1 MTFKKGIF
9 KPLLSFALILTIIL
23 TALPFSAFNAK
34 AASKMKIS
42 DAGIEMIKN
51 FEGFLEYAIWDY
63 GQWSIGYGTG
73 VPEGQYPNG
82 ITREEAEVLLRE
94 YLDYFESCLNK
105 WTDDYN
111 VVLNQNQFDALIS
124 FIYNLGPNVLYYE
137 KMTLRDMIVSGDYT
151 AEELTAEFKTWSHAG
166 GVQLA
171 GLVKR
176 RQTEAELFLSPYTYY
191 EIWEADVENST
202 IRLRKEPN
210 LSADVLEFIPDGMK
224 FLVTDKKAG
233 DGYVWGYTSYNGVS
247 GWCAL
252 HIAEQIFTSCHAY
265 GDKILNDWCFPVLD
279 FTEDVYN
286 NKTWLINGYSEEHT
300 GIDIGSV
307 STKTPVYATKS
318 GWIYPQQSDEEKGI
332 WAIIDHSDGTYSS
345 YQHLSSISA
354 TKKQWVNKGDLIGYC
369 GSSGNAESVHLHFEV
384 RIGLAEN
391 VNNFDKMQT
400 INPDYIAF
408 NYSSGLVHSV
418 SHQFNNNNVIFTVIT
433 DSDRIDKLKLA
444 FSSSPSSA
452 LSISDTYSINEDG
465 NYVWTVST
473 AIPTLKTE
481 YVFDVRSSVGEN
493 YLGRY
498 FKYTVDPSV
507 SSSIKSATHEYTDGK
522 LIFKVVTNKGDY
534 DRIKL
539 AYAEELG
546 ESLAVSTTYAKT
558 PSGDL
563 LWTIEYETD
572 SPLGSYAFDL
582 RSSTEAKYFKD
593 YFKYDVTTI
602 EIAPNVPDVEI
613 WRITGTELRLRTS
626 PATSASIITVVPT
639 GTYVTV
645 SEIVSAEGY
654 TWGNVSYA
662 DYNGWCALEYA
673 EKVELPKDFYS
684 GWYWPV
690 PSSSPEIY
698 SNGSW
703 LLKEYTKTN
712 NGIDITNVSSRTPIF
727 AAKSGYLYLYNSS
740 TAIIDH
746 YNNAYSSYGNLSSIV
761 VSGGSYVNKGDL
773 IGYSSN
779 TKVHFEI
786 RAGFKN
792 GSNYTSMPSFD
803 PQLFGYTYD
812 SELIKSVTTNVS
824 GNKLTLKV
832 VTQAGD
838 FNRLKVTNENDL
850 SSYIKY
856 TDNYEINSDG
866 DFVWTII
873 TTAPTEDIRYAF
885 DLRCATTSKYLKA
898 YTYYD
903 YEVTEIPAVTFK
915 SVSHEIV
922 GDYVVFTVV
931 TGNGDYNRMKLSLAS
946 SISTSVA
953 VSNSCVVNSDGDFV
967 WTIKYAAPKVTT
979 TYAFDLR
986 SSLTSKYLKEYHTY
1000 TVEAV
1005 NISPILYSTSKIESG
1020 RVTFKVVTTPGDY
1033 NRMKLTTEDAL
1044 TGSLAVSSSY
1054 TVNSDGN
1061 YVWEISTVAPNVTT
1075 TYAFDLRSGTT
1086 GKYLK
1091 DYHYNEVT
1099 IGEDDDVTPILTVS
1113 PIISGNELVFTIVTG
1128 TAYNRVKVV
1137 NSNDMSSYIAY
1148 TNKYVEVGSVR
1159 VWTITI
1165 SKPAKDTLLM
1175 FDARAIS
1182 NNKYTKNYYNY
1193 VVTE

>member
-1 MTFKKGIF
+1 MISKKGIF
-9 KPLLSFALILTIIL
+9 KPLLSLALILAIIL
-23 TALPFSAFNAK
+23 TALPIGAFTAS
-34 AASKMKIS
+34 AASNMKIS

-111 VVLNQNQFDALIS
+111 VVLNQNQFDALMS

-137 KMTLRDMIVSGDYT
+137 NMTLRDMIVSGNYT

-166 GVQLA
+166 GVQLP

-191 EIWEADVENST
+191 EIWEANVENST
-202 IRLRKEPN
+202 IRLRSEPN

-224 FLVTDKKAG
+224 ILVTDKKAG
-233 DGYVWGYTSYNGVS
+233 DGYVWGYTSYNGDS
-247 GWCAL
+247 GSCAL
-252 HIAEQIFTSCHAY
+252 HLAEQIFTSGHMY
-265 GDKILNDWCFPVLD
+265 GDKILNDWCFPVLE
-279 FTEDVYN
+279 FTQEVYN
-286 NKTWLINGYSEEHT
+286 NKTWLINGYSDTHA
-300 GIDIGSV
+300 GIDIGGV

-318 GWIYPQQSDEEKGI
+318 GWLYPQGKDTEKGI

-345 YQHLSSISA
+345 YQHLSSVNA
-354 TKKQWVNKGDLIGYC
+354 TEKKWVNKGDLIGYC
-369 GSSGNAESVHLHFEV
+369 GSTGSADSVHLHFEV
-384 RIGLAEN
+384 RIGATDN
-391 VNNFDKMQT
+391 VSGFDSMQT

-408 NYSSGLVHSV
+408 NYSNNLIHSV
-418 SHQFNNNNVIFTVIT
+418 THVFNNNNVVFTVVT
-433 DSDRIDKLKLA
+433 DSDKIDKLKLSL
-444 FSSSPSSA
+444 SSSPSNA
-452 LSISDTYSINEDG
+452 LNTADTYTINDDG
-465 NYVWTVST
+465 DYVWTVSST
-473 AIPTLKTE
+473 IPTTKTE
-481 YVFDVRSSVGEN
+481 YTFDVRSSVGEN
-493 YLGRY
+493 YLTRY
-498 FKYTVDPSV
+498 FKYTVDPSI

-522 LIFKVVTNKGDY
+522 LILKVVTIKGDY

-539 AYAEELG
+539 AFAEETS

-558 PSGDL
+558 PSGDF

-572 SPLGSYAFDL
+572 NPIGNYVFDL
-582 RSSTEAKYFKD
+582 RSATELKYFKD
-593 YFKYDVTTI
+593 YFTYDVTEI
-602 EIAPNVPDVEI
+602 EVTPDVPDVEV

-626 PATSASIITVVPT
+626 PSTSGSIITVIPT

-645 SEIVSAEGY
+645 SETVTAEGY
-654 TWGNVSYA
+654 TWGNVSYG
-662 DYNGWCALEYA
+662 DYSGWCALQYA
-673 EKVELPKDFYS
+673 EKVEFPSDFYS

-698 SNGSW
+698 TNGSW
-703 LLKEYTKTN
+703 LLNEYTKSN
-712 NGIDITNVSSRTPIF
+712 NGIDITNVSEHTPVY
-727 AAKSGYLYLYNSS
+727 AAKGGYLYLYNST

-761 VSGGSYVNKGDL
+761 VSGGSYVNKGEL
-773 IGYSSN
+773 IGYASS

-786 RAGFKN
+786 RAGFKSS
-792 GSNYTSMPSFD
+792 SNYASMPSFD

-812 SELIKSVTTNVS
+812 SELIKSVSASVS
-824 GNKLTLKV
+824 GNKITLKV
-832 VTQAGD
+832 VTKAGD

-856 TDNYEINSDG
+856 TDSYEINSDG
-866 DFVWTII
+866 DFVWTI
-873 TTAPTEDIRYAF
+873 TAPAPTEDIRYAF

-915 SVSHEIV
+915 SVSHETI
-922 GDYVVFTVV
+922 GDYVIFTIV
-931 TGNGDYNRMKLSLAS
+931 TGAGDYNRMKLSLAS

-953 VSNSCVVNSDGDFV
+953 VSNSCTVNSDGDYV

-986 SSLTSKYLKEYHTY
+986 SSITSKYLKEYHTY
-1000 TVEAV
+1000 TVEAES
-1005 NISPILYSTSKIESG
+1005 ISPILYSTSKIDSG
-1020 RVTFKVVTTPGDY
+1020 RVVFKVVTIPGDY

-1061 YVWEISTVAPNVTT
+1061 YAWEISTVAPTETT
-1075 TYAFDLRSGTT
+1075 TYAFDLRSGET

-1099 IGEDDDVTPILTVS
+1099 IGDEDDVTPILTVS
-1113 PIISGNELVFTIVTG
+1113 PVISGNDLVFTVVTG
-1128 TAYNRVKVV
+1128 VSYNRVKVV
-1137 NSNDMSSYIAY
+1137 DSNDMSSYIAY
-1148 TNKYVEVGSVR
+1148 TNQYVEVGSVR

-1165 SKPAKDTLLM
+1165 TKPDKDTLLM

>member
-1 MTFKKGIF
+1 MISKKGIF
-9 KPLLSFALILTIIL
+9 KPLLSLTLILVIVI
-23 TALPFSAFNAK
+23 TALPFGAFTAK
-34 AASKMKIS
+34 ASSNMKIS
-42 DAGIEMIKN
+42 DAGVEMIKN
-51 FEGFLEYAIWDY
+51 FEGFLEYAVWDY

-82 ITREEAEVLLRE
+82 ITREEAEVLMRD
-94 YLDYFESCLNK
+94 YLTRFETSLNK
-105 WTDDYN
+105 WMDDYN
-111 VVLNQNQFDALIS
+111 IVLNQNQFDAMMS
-124 FIYNLGPNVLYYE
+124 FIYNLGAGVLYYDNMKIRE
-137 KMTLRDMIVSGDYT
+137 MIISGDYT
-151 AEELTAEFKTWSHAG
+151 DEEFIAEFKTWSHAG
-166 GVQLA
+166 GVQLE
-171 GLVKR
+171 GLVRR

-202 IRLRKEPN
+202 IRLRSEPN
-210 LSADVLEFIPDGMK
+210 LSAETLELIPDGMM

-252 HIAEQIFTSCHAY
+252 HLAGQVFTKCHAY
-265 GDKILNDWCFPVLD
+265 GDKILNDWCFPILD

-286 NKTWLINGYSEEHT
+286 SKSWLINGYSEEHT

-318 GWIYPQQSDEEKGI
+318 GWIYPQATDDEKGI

-345 YQHLSSISA
+345 YQNLSSITA

-369 GSSGNAESVHLHFEV
+369 GSTGEADDVQLHFEV
-384 RIGLAEN
+384 RIGSADN
-391 VNNFDKMQT
+391 VEGYNTMQP

-408 NYSSGLVHSV
+408 NYSNSLIHSV
-418 SHQFNNNNVIFTVIT
+418 THIFNNNNVVFTVIT
-433 DSDRIDKLKLA
+433 DSDKIDKLQLA
-444 FSSSPSSA
+444 ISSTLTTA
-452 LSISDTYSINEDG
+452 LSVSDTYSVNADG
-465 NYVWTVST
+465 DYVWTIST
-473 AIPTLKTE
+473 AMPTLKTE
-481 YVFDVRSSVGEN
+481 YAFDVRSSVGEN

-507 SSSIKSATHEYTDGK
+507 SSTIKSASHEYKDGK
-522 LIFKVVTNKGDY
+522 LIFSVVTQKGDY

-539 AYAEELG
+539 TYADELS
-546 ESLAVSTTYAKT
+546 ESLAVSTTHAKS

-572 SPLGSYAFDL
+572 TPIGSYAFDL
-582 RSSTEAKYFKD
+582 RSATEAKYFKD
-593 YFKYDVTTI
+593 YYKYDVTTI
-602 EIAPNVPDVEI
+602 EIEPDVPDVEI
-613 WRITGTELRLRTS
+613 WRITGSELRLRTS
-626 PATSASIITVVPT
+626 PATSASIITVIPT

-654 TWGNVSYA
+654 TWGNVSYS
-662 DYNGWCALEYA
+662 DYSGWCALEYA
-673 EKVELPKDFYS
+673 EKVEFPKDFYS

-690 PSSSPEIY
+690 PSSSPDIY

-703 LLKEYTKTN
+703 LLTEYSKET
-712 NGIDITNVSSRTPIF
+712 NGIDITNVSSKTPVY
-727 AAKSGYLYLYNSS
+727 AAKGGYLYLYNSS

-746 YNNAYSSYGNLSSIV
+746 YNNSYSSYGNLSSIV
-761 VSGGSYVNKGDL
+761 VEGGAYVEKGDL
-773 IGYSSN
+773 IGYASN

-786 RAGFKN
+786 RVGFKSS
-792 GSNYTSMPSFD
+792 SNYASMPSFD
-803 PQLFGYTYD
+803 PQLFGFTYD
-812 SELIKSVTTNVS
+812 SELIKSVTASVS
-824 GNKLTLKV
+824 GNKIILTV
-832 VTQAGD
+832 TTQAGD
-838 FNRLKVTNENDL
+838 FNRLKVANENDL

-856 TDNYEINSDG
+856 TDTYEVNSDG
-866 DFVWTII
+866 DFVWTI
-873 TTAPTEDIRYAF
+873 TAPAPTEDIRYAF
-885 DLRCATTSKYLKA
+885 DLRCTTTSKYLKA

-915 SVSHEIV
+915 SVSHEII
-922 GDYVVFTVV
+922 GDYVVFTVI
-931 TGNGDYNRMKLSLAS
+931 TGSGNYNRMKLSLAS
-946 SISTSVA
+946 NISKSVA
-953 VSNSCVVNSDGDFV
+953 VSNSYSVNSDGDYV
-967 WTIKYAAPKVTT
+967 WTIKYAAPKNTT

-986 SSLTSKYLKEYHTY
+986 SSITGKYLKEYHTH

-1005 NISPILYSTSKIESG
+1005 NNSPILYSTSKIESG

-1044 TGSLAVSSSY
+1044 SGSLAVSSSY

-1061 YVWEISTVAPNVTT
+1061 YVWEISTVAPTSTT
-1075 TYAFDLRSGTT
+1075 TYAFDLRSSTT

-1099 IGEDDDVTPILTVS
+1099 VTEDDDVTPILTVS
-1113 PIISGNELVFTIVTG
+1113 PVISGNELVFTIVTG
-1128 TAYNRVKVV
+1128 TAYNRVKVAD
-1137 NSNDMSSYIAY
+1137 SNNLSSYIAY
-1148 TNKYVEVGSVR
+1148 TNNYVEIGSVR

-1165 SKPAKDTLLM
+1165 SKPDNDTLLM

-1193 VVTE
+1193 VVGE